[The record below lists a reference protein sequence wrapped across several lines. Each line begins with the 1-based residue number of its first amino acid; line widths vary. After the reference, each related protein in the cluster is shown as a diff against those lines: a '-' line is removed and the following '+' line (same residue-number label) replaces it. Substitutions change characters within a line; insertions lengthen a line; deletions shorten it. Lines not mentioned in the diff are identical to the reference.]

1 MLESA
6 KSCPK
11 RSLSAW
17 DKTALM
23 SHVVPRK
30 INVGQNRVKHLKM
43 IEKSACP
50 AWDKRWDKTGK
61 TSLSRPTSLPLGRG
75 GGTKVGTTNGDTM
88 KIKSH
93 RTEYA
98 GHTFRSRLEATWAA
112 FFDLCGISWS
122 YEPIDLN
129 GWVPDFALWLDVP
142 IYVEVKPAPLALK
155 IPGLNVA
162 ILQDGSQGFQK
173 AKAHAKDVAV
183 LLLGQAP
190 NENAD
195 FFAIGTL
202 MDVPDG
208 PRGSLSWIDVRE
220 PLCVSDAK
228 AKWGAALAATQWSPA

>member
-1 MLESA
+1 
-6 KSCPK
+6 
-11 RSLSAW
+11 
-17 DKTALM
+17 
-23 SHVVPRK
+23 
-30 INVGQNRVKHLKM
+30 
-43 IEKSACP
+43 
-50 AWDKRWDKTGK
+50 
-61 TSLSRPTSLPLGRG
+61 
-75 GGTKVGTTNGDTM
+75 M